1 MLTLTTALTGWF
13 GCRPCLVSQGAVQK
27 DSPSRGWKEP
37 GVDQG
42 GRNRHKAAASRPD
55 ILHGCSCTG
64 DTQALPGYV
73 SFYMQLQDPN
83 SSSSNRWDCFASY
96 KLAVLNQAAPGRD
109 ADLSRESWHRFS
121 SRPARQQSRPLS
133 SSSHG
138 WADFASAAQV
148 RAPCAHAVVVEP
160 LRIISS
166 QWVCHAALGPCNPGH
181 TRCLQA
187 WWCEL
192 PDVRELPACALVWL
206 PPCMQV
212 QHTRNGQ

>member
-1 MLTLTTALTGWF
+1 MRA
-13 GCRPCLVSQGAVQK
+13 RA
-27 DSPSRGWKEP
+27 
-37 GVDQG
+37 
-42 GRNRHKAAASRPD
+42 
-55 ILHGCSCTG
+55 G

-148 RAPCAHAVVVEP
+148 RRARCGCGACRALYQP
-160 LRIISS
+160 LRF
-166 QWVCHAALGPCNPGH
+166 
-181 TRCLQA
+181 
-187 WWCEL
+187 
-192 PDVRELPACALVWL
+192 
-206 PPCMQV
+206 CMQRLRPV
-212 QHTRNGQ
+212 LQGMQSVSL